1 MPMRQNQLYLLIGA
15 LLVAVIA
22 LGIYVWREESKPD
35 GVELRIDESGVSI
48 EQN

>member
-1 MPMRQNQLYLLIGA
+1 MRQNQLYLVIGA